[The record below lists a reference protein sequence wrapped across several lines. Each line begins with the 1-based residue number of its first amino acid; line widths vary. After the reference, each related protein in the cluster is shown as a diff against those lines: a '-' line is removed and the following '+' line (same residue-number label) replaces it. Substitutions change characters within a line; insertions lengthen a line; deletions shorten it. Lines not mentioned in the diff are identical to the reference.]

1 MNGKAAWDVEY
12 STMPNCAQASAAH
25 QNAQVRELN
34 LGAPGTSGYVYQ
46 PCIPD
51 SQTTW

>member
-1 MNGKAAWDVEY
+1 
-12 STMPNCAQASAAH
+12 MPNCTQANAAH
-25 QNAQVRELN
+25 QNAQQRELN